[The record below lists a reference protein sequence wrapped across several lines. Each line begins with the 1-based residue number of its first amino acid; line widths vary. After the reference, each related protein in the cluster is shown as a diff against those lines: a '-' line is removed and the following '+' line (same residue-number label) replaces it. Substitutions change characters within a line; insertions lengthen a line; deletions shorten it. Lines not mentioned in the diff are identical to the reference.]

1 MGGKRMKK
9 KLLSVLLTTAMVA
22 SLLAGCGSSAAPAE
36 TAPAAEATEEAPAED
51 ADAEEA
57 PAAEAGAQN
66 MADADIDVS
75 GLAGTK
81 IAVYTHGG
89 NRVLGEE
96 KKDADGNTYRDESMA
111 YLTILA
117 KQFTE
122 ETGIE
127 VELNVVTDETEIEPL
142 FQVEDPEVDV
152 FTPPNWSLA
161 QWEAYSEPYCTVE
174 EAAEIYGM
182 DYAGSMPNNGTDIFS
197 IMPGKAY
204 NQCVVYNEEVI
215 KAAGYD
221 KIPATLDEFNKMCQA
236 IKDNGVTPISMH
248 RVENWP
254 LATVQ
259 DFAGYVAGDAN
270 VLAECLKEE
279 APFSEDAPFGKTIK
293 MYTQW
298 KADGFFEPEVYTDF
312 GVAMDSVAY
321 GKAAM
326 MLFGSWVVPQIQ
338 GRCPEGTDPSVIKF
352 APAPDFGAGRYV
364 LAAPADNWAI
374 SKFSDNKEAARAFI
388 EYVSEDAQFIADSGF
403 IANKKGVEPVVPEL
417 YKIINDAVDAGE
429 VTPLFV
435 PPTDDNTLHNQEIL
449 EEAGLWADYNYVGL
463 LFDALDVTK
472 PDDWTAYDKQVE
484 DQNALYKEYK
494 EELGYEWED

>member
-1 MGGKRMKK
+1 MKK
-9 KLLSVLLTTAMVA
+9 KLLSVLLSVSIISTLFT
-22 SLLAGCGSSAAPAE
+22 GCGATAE
-36 TAPAAEATEEAPAED
+36 SPAADGATTEASTDQEANDETEASAED
-51 ADAEEA
+51 T
-57 PAAEAGAQN
+57 GSGKN
-66 MADADIDVS
+66 MADADVDVS
-75 GLAGTK
+75 KLAGTK

-96 KKDADGNTYRDESMA
+96 KKDEDGNTYRDESSA
-111 YLTILA
+111 YLTQLA
-117 KQFTE
+117 ERFTK

-127 VELNVVTDETEIEPL
+127 VELNVVTNEEEIEPL
-142 FQVEDPEVDV
+142 FKVQDSSIDV

-174 EAAEIYGM
+174 EASEIYGA
-182 DYAGSMPNNGTDIFS
+182 DYAGSMPNNGTDVFS
-197 IMPGKAY
+197 IMPAKAY

-221 KIPATLDEFNKMCQA
+221 EIPVTLEEFNEMCAA
-236 IKDNGVTPISMH
+236 IRDMGVTPISMH

-259 DFAGYVAGDAN
+259 DFAGYVVGNPN

-279 APFSEDAPFGKTIK
+279 NPFAEDAPFGKTIRI
-293 MYTQW
+293 YTEW
-298 KADGFFEPEVYTDF
+298 KANRFFEQEVYTDF

-338 GRCPEGTDPSVIKF
+338 GRVPEGTDPSIIKF

-374 SKFSDNKEAARAFI
+374 SKF
-388 EYVSEDAQFIADSGF
+388 
-403 IANKKGVEPVVPEL
+403 
-417 YKIINDAVDAGE
+417 
-429 VTPLFV
+429 
-435 PPTDDNTLHNQEIL
+435 
-449 EEAGLWADYNYVGL
+449 
-463 LFDALDVTK
+463 
-472 PDDWTAYDKQVE
+472 
-484 DQNALYKEYK
+484 
-494 EELGYEWED
+494 